1 MSCTSVSLFVDTNV
15 LVYSRDTA
23 DATMLASARAWVR
36 RLWETGDGRLKDP
49 FRSSV
54 DDVL

>member
-1 MSCTSVSLFVDTNV
+1 MPVFVDTNV
-15 LVYSRDTA
+15 LVSSRDTA
-23 DATMLASARAWVR
+23 DAAKHATATTYLQHEADFDGVRA
-36 RLWETGDGRLKDP
+36 LDP